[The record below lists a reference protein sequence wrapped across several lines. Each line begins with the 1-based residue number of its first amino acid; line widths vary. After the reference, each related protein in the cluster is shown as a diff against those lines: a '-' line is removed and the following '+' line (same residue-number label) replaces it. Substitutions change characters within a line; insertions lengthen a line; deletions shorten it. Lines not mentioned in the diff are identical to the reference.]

1 MTLLLIPLY
10 KMSLWMEFDW
20 FSTKIVLHS
29 HTGSSTFRSDATVD
43 QYNQFCF
50 LLHTSYHTR
59 NSSSRLSE
67 INLYL

>member
-1 MTLLLIPLY
+1 MTLLLIPFF

-29 HTGSSTFRSDATVD
+29 HTASRTFRSDATVD

-50 LLHTSYHTR
+50 LVDTTYLTR
-59 NSSSRLSE
+59 KFE
-67 INLYL
+67 FMY